1 MVIGSYPIACPIVAL
16 PAAVGRFTSGDCT
29 PMSDV
34 PQ

>member
-1 MVIGSYPIACPIVAL
+1 VIGSYPIACPIAV